1 MCRPVDVV
9 NDIVGNEPRSVFSRA
24 IRPCAAYRGRH
35 KYISYISDIRLTP
48 CFFYI
53 SRGRAGRPACK
64 IHKADAVLADSNA
77 QRKH

>member
-1 MCRPVDVV
+1 MQFLTLPMYRPVDGV

-48 CFFYI
+48 CFFT
-53 SRGRAGRPACK
+53 
-64 IHKADAVLADSNA
+64 
-77 QRKH
+77 